1 MNYQVKRLNPYWIV
15 HPMIPTAVAI
25 GVICGAVGFLKEQ
38 SVIMIIGGVIASVA
52 LVAAVRPV
60 FSALLGTLGLLGG
73 LLTFVIV
80 PNSGAMEMG
89 MALRLLSALLFAA
102 FYMVL
107 MDALVLVVCVLYNFF
122 SGAVGL
128 SGLTLELGEA
138 AETEGGPEA

>member
-1 MNYQVKRLNPYWIV
+1 MNYQVKRLNPYWII

-38 SVIMIIGGVIASVA
+38 SVIMIIGGIIAGA
-52 LVAAVRPV
+52 GLVAAIRPV

-73 LLTFVIV
+73 FLTFVIV
-80 PNSGAMEMG
+80 PNSGAADMG
-89 MALRLLSALLFAA
+89 MALRLLSAVLFGL

-138 AETEGGPEA
+138 AETEEGTEA